1 MEQEKLNRGL
11 ELSLVRTEDVPAELR
26 RIRPL
31 LWLRIVLMIYD
42 FWVSC
47 P

>member
-11 ELSLVRTEDVPAELR
+11 ELSLVRTEDVPAELK
-26 RIRPL
+26 RIRRR

-42 FWVSC
+42 F
-47 P
+47 

>member
-26 RIRPL
+26 RIRRL

-42 FWVSC
+42 F
-47 P
+47 